1 MLYGMYD
8 TDSPD
13 EEVSLLNVIS
23 KVKDSNMTWTLANRI
38 RSAS

>member
-13 EEVSLLNVIS
+13 EEVSLLNIIS
-23 KVKDSNMTWTLANRI
+23 KVKDSNMTWHFGKPNLI
-38 RSAS
+38 S